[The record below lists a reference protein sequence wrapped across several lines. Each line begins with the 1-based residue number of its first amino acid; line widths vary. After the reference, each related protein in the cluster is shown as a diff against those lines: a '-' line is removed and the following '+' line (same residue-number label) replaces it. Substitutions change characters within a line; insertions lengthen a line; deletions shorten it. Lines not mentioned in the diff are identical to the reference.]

1 MTCGCRLSRSR
12 RVPHKETRCP
22 THYRGTGTGHLAPW
36 GGLSRTQAGLP
47 RLTRSYDDRMDLEF
61 SGEVWFWRGP
71 SPYHFVTVPED
82 ESAELQATS
91 AQVTYGWGMI
101 PVEVRIGST
110 RWTTSLFPKDGGYVV
125 PLKDLVRNAE
135 RIEVGNKVTVRLAID
150 V

>member
-1 MTCGCRLSRSR
+1 
-12 RVPHKETRCP
+12 
-22 THYRGTGTGHLAPW
+22 
-36 GGLSRTQAGLP
+36 
-47 RLTRSYDDRMDLEF
+47 MDLEF

-82 ESAELQATS
+82 ESAALQATS
-91 AQVTYGWGMI
+91 ALVTYGWGMI
-101 PVEVRIGST
+101 PVEARIGST

-135 RIEVGNKVTVRLAID
+135 QIAVGDTVRVRLAVD